1 MGKSLKAKKYF
12 SVEAAAVYLSSVLEE
27 QVSVADV
34 YELVLEGNLTISARL
49 INQAYAVKGK
59 MVQQRERSLFLYEE
73 EVPEFEKRIHVINGI
88 WDLAMIGMEMHQV
101 KALYQKELNGPAP
114 MIAELNGFYLEKE
127 GSLYRLLNAL
137 PLSGSEDHRAALE
150 ARLNSLLKTKG
161 YTIQDVFLEGNF
173 DVMDSL
179 DDVELEEFMALS
191 DAVTL
196 ENAED
201 ELPEYHALETPQF
214 QFVFRTDELK
224 RFLDSLN
231 DEPTRVNDETIHP
244 RRRDSYLVVI
254 AALCKQQGIDPKT
267 RGVCSSIE
275 LMVQQLGANLSQD
288 TIKSILDEV
297 ADAIERKQI

>member
-1 MGKSLKAKKYF
+1 MGKLFKAKKYF
-12 SVEAAAVYLSSVLEE
+12 SISDAAVYLSSALEE

-34 YELVLEGNLTISARL
+34 YEQVLEGNLTISARL

-59 MVQQRERSLFLYEE
+59 VVQNRELSRFLDEDM
-73 EVPEFEKRIHVINGI
+73 VPEFEKRIHVINGI

-127 GSLYRLLNAL
+127 GSVYRLLNAL
-137 PLSGSEDHRAALE
+137 PLSGSEDYRAALE

-161 YTIQDVFLEGNF
+161 YTIQDVFFEGNF

-179 DDVELEEFMALS
+179 DDAELEEFMTLS

-196 ENAED
+196 ENGED
-201 ELPEYHALETPQF
+201 ELPEYHNLEAPQF
-214 QFVFRTDELK
+214 QFVLRTDELK
-224 RFLDSLN
+224 RFLDSLD
-231 DEPTRVNDETIHP
+231 DEPTRVNDGTIHP

-254 AALCKQQGIDPKT
+254 AALCKQQGIDPEA
-267 RGVCSSIE
+267 RGVSSSIE
-275 LMVQQLGANLSQD
+275 LMTQQLGVNLSQD
-288 TIKSILDEV
+288 SIKSILDEV
-297 ADAIERKQI
+297 PDAIERKQK